1 MTSTDKKTIK
11 DHPAWLLI
19 ALLIAASIS
28 FALFSAWKGYP
39 PYRDI
44 HLGTAIEYAQNGIR
58 LDNTEIVGF
67 NATGTPTI
75 QELPLWQALV
85 ALTFKTFNSWWGWAN
100 VVSCLIFA
108 SSLIPLYGIGKHLMG
123 IRGGQWTLVFY
134 LSQPL
139 VFRYFGL
146 ASTDGTSIAAAI
158 WFWYLGLRLLSAP
171 GFSIPL
177 WSGALV
183 AGCLAALLKLPFF
196 MATGMGLFF
205 YHLISN
211 AKSTRNWISLSSVG
225 VLAGVV
231 FLGWTK
237 TTDHLQ
243 TDALFP
249 FVDLRISDP
258 AIQFWYF
265 GDWNYRLTPGNWIKG
280 GWRFLNVLFGS
291 FVLIGF
297 CILGVWKS
305 RPLWLPLAH
314 ILGCVL
320 TTMIFSHL
328 VLHHSHYYFMFAPAV
343 ALLSANAWL
352 WLRDSFPASPR
363 NQLIV
368 TGVAGLLF
376 AMSLIQGLIGMK
388 ISAGFDPYYKAV
400 ASQVEKHTT
409 STDKL
414 LIQGGGWGG
423 NILLLSGRHGLS
435 IWDTKFLEDEANL
448 KTLKDLGY
456 NKLVMISESPL
467 LHAVQVINPGASGKQ
482 RDIYQNHRTS
492 IAGTWPVLHQ
502 DDDVIIQEIP

>member
-1 MTSTDKKTIK
+1 MGE
-11 DHPAWLLI
+11 P
-19 ALLIAASIS
+19 
-28 FALFSAWKGYP
+28 
-39 PYRDI
+39 
-44 HLGTAIEYAQNGIR
+44 
-58 LDNTEIVGF
+58 
-67 NATGTPTI
+67 
-75 QELPLWQALV
+75 
-85 ALTFKTFNSWWGWAN
+85 N
-100 VVSCLIFA
+100 VVSCLISA
-108 SSLIPLYGIGKHLMG
+108 SSLIPLYGIGKRLMG
-123 IRGGQWTLVFY
+123 VRGGQWTLGFY

-146 ASTDGTSIAAAI
+146 ASTDGTSITAAI

-171 GFSIPL
+171 AFSLPL
-177 WSGALV
+177 WIGALV
-183 AGCLAALLKLPFF
+183 AGGLAALLKLPFF

-205 YHLISN
+205 FHLISN
-211 AKSTRNWISLSSVG
+211 ARSTRNWVSLSSIG
-225 VLAGVV
+225 LLAGIV

-243 TDALFP
+243 EGALFP

-258 AIQFWYF
+258 AMQFWYF
-265 GDWNYRLTPGNWIKG
+265 GDWNYRLSPANWIKG

-328 VLHHSHYYFMFAPAV
+328 ILHHSHYYFMFAPAV

-352 WLRDSFPASPR
+352 WPRDSFPTSPR

-376 AMSLIQGLIGMK
+376 AMSLVQGLMGMK

-400 ASQVEKHTT
+400 ASQVERHTT
-409 STDKL
+409 ATDKL
-414 LIQGGGWGG
+414 LI
-423 NILLLSGRHGLS
+423 
-435 IWDTKFLEDEANL
+435 
-448 KTLKDLGY
+448 
-456 NKLVMISESPL
+456 
-467 LHAVQVINPGASGKQ
+467 
-482 RDIYQNHRTS
+482 
-492 IAGTWPVLHQ
+492 
-502 DDDVIIQEIP
+502 